1 MTTKYEQWRNQTL
14 VNRVNSNEEI
24 AREYYT
30 LATFLFK
37 KYDERMECIQTPLL
51 HIVSHCMELSI
62 KSILEFACQYKY
74 IELDF
79 NDIVPS
85 HFLNDLINYVL
96 DVMDKISRES
106 SCSPEDKD
114 LFNNIFPTALNQLG
128 DILQAEVASYR
139 YAYKIN
145 GRGQVVK
152 KSTPFVEDNDS
163 PNIMILSKV
172 FEDCYSALSYTSYV
186 LEFIFPE

>member
-1 MTTKYEQWRNQTL
+1 MNAKYEQWHNQTL

-62 KSILEFACQYKY
+62 KSVLEFACQYKY

-79 NDIVPS
+79 NDIVHS
-85 HFLNDLINYVL
+85 HSLKDLINYVL
-96 DVMDKISRES
+96 DVMNKISQES

-114 LFNNIFPTALNQLG
+114 LFSNIFPVLLNQLEN
-128 DILQAEVASYR
+128 ILQTEVASYR

-145 GRGQVVK
+145 RRGQAVE
-152 KSTPFVEDNDS
+152 KSTPFIEDNDS
-163 PNIMILSKV
+163 PNIIILSKV
-172 FEDCYSALSYTSYV
+172 FNECYSALSYTSYV
-186 LEFIFPE
+186 LEIIFPE